1 MAGMAWWRRPG
12 SPARRRRS
20 PVRQTNCAHPGA
32 LSFSQAHKNEGTK
45 PYITQTQTQAAEHD
59 TRAEADAQARHN
71 NIAARATQSKEG
83 ARSKHHRRTCQRH
96 RSWHKIAARFQNS
109 NTLSLLYT
117 PCLLSLSSALLSL
130 PMHMCLPI
138 YSLSSL
144 ALPSALCPFLCLSD
158 RRSC

>member
-59 TRAEADAQARHN
+59 TRAEADRTRANTERDTPAETDRKRGYRDAAEPQQYTHMLAGGGTFVPTGECARQL
-71 NIAARATQSKEG
+71 IREPS
-83 ARSKHHRRTCQRH
+83 QRQH
-96 RSWHKIAARFQNS
+96 LDH
-109 NTLSLLYT
+109 
-117 PCLLSLSSALLSL
+117 
-130 PMHMCLPI
+130 
-138 YSLSSL
+138 
-144 ALPSALCPFLCLSD
+144 
-158 RRSC
+158 